1 MTKGISNEMWLD
13 GGKTTKNISEPAVDV
28 LASGEGELNDV
39 VSISCPGQF
48 DLMTS
53 LVQNLV
59 QCHYAV
65 TVVPVYS
72 KGKAR
77 VWMRDRIDHFDILI
91 DRCEPEEDDEEG
103 CSVKFSDDEV
113 GAFDKGESDE

>member
-1 MTKGISNEMWLD
+1 MAEGITNEMWLD
-13 GGKTTKNISEPAVDV
+13 GVKTNEDV
-28 LASGEGELNDV
+28 ITSGDGELNGV
-39 VSISCPGQF
+39 VSLSCPGNY

-72 KGKAR
+72 KGRQK

-91 DRCEPEEDDEEG
+91 DQCEPEEYDEEG
-103 CSVKFSDDEV
+103 YSVKFSENEGEADE
-113 GAFDKGESDE
+113 

>member
-1 MTKGISNEMWLD
+1 MAEGITNEMWLD
-13 GGKTTKNISEPAVDV
+13 GVKTSEDV
-28 LASGEGELNDV
+28 IASGEGELNGV
-39 VSISCPGQF
+39 VSLSCPGNY

-72 KGKAR
+72 KGRPK

-91 DRCEPEEDDEEG
+91 DQCEPEEETEEG
-103 CSVKFSDDEV
+103 YSVKFSENEGETDE
-113 GAFDKGESDE
+113 

>member
-1 MTKGISNEMWLD
+1 MTKGISNEMWLE
-13 GGKTTKNISEPAVDV
+13 GVKTSKVIEKPGVEV
-28 LASGEGELNDV
+28 FESGEAELNDV
-39 VSISCPGQF
+39 VSISCPGNY

-72 KGKAR
+72 KGKPK

-91 DRCEPEEDDEEG
+91 DRCEPEEETEEG
-103 CSVKFSDDEV
+103 YSVKFSENE
-113 GAFDKGESDE
+113 GESDE

>member
-1 MTKGISNEMWLD
+1 MTKGIANEMWLE
-13 GGKTTKNISEPAVDV
+13 GVKTTKDIEEPAI
-28 LASGEGELNDV
+28 GEDELNGV
-39 VSISCPGQF
+39 VSISCPGQY

-72 KGKAR
+72 KGRAK

-91 DRCEPEEDDEEG
+91 DRCEPEDDSEEG
-103 CSVKFSDDEV
+103 YSVKFSENEGEGDE
-113 GAFDKGESDE
+113 